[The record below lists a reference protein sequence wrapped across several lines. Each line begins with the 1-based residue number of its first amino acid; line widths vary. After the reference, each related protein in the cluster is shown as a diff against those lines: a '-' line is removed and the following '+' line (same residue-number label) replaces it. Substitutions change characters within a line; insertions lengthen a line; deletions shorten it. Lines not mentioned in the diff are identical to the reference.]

1 MAEPTRK
8 NFPKNSKRPPLNFGK
23 LCCNFFIIDIRGGI
37 EGPQIKWK
45 IFGRRIDD
53 TLKKRNKQ
61 EEKKSRKEKEEKGK
75 ETRKARK

>member
-1 MAEPTRK
+1 MM
-8 NFPKNSKRPPLNFGK
+8 
-23 LCCNFFIIDIRGGI
+23 DMRGGI